1 MSNSDKWSKPSKAA
15 KATQVAFEFEQ
26 ATARHIHSLAAQAGL
41 TPSSQMRK
49 MLGLAYSPPKRPRLT
64 LSLSKEDYVSL
75 GEKYAIDASQTLE
88 IRKKMMQ
95 ELMDGCIL
103 PK

>member
-1 MSNSDKWSKPSKAA
+1 MRKGDKWRKPSPAA

-26 ATARHIHSLAAQAGL
+26 ATAKHIHTLAAQAGL

-64 LSLSKEDYVSL
+64 LSLSEEDYVSL
-75 GEKYAIDASQTLE
+75 SEKYAMDVTQRLE

-95 ELMDGCIL
+95 ELMDGCTL
-103 PK
+103 SK